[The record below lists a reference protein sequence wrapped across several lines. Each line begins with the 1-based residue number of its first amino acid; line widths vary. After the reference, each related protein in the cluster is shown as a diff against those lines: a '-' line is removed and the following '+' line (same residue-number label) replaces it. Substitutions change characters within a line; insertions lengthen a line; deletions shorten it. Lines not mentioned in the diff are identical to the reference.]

1 MKSKQFAVLGVALAA
16 AAGAGYLAL
25 NLTAPQP
32 VVVQQ
37 QAAQPAVSMQEVLVA
52 SSDIAVGAK
61 LDGSYR
67 WQKWPEEAVIDGLIT
82 RSADPKAAEELAQW
96 VARNVIYQGEP
107 IRKAKLLGPGERF
120 MSSMLPSGKRAVA
133 VEISKDTSAG
143 GFILPNDFIDL
154 IMTRKSTESGANGG
168 AATEKFVTETILQNI
183 RVLAVDQTIVEDE
196 EGKKT
201 IIGETATLE
210 LTPQQAEIVTV
221 AQQMADRLSLSL
233 RSIADIKDVPDAD
246 ADYLVLGRGGKG
258 TIRVFKSGEMMEVG
272 ASK

>member
-1 MKSKQFAVLGVALAA
+1 MKSKQLAVLGVALAA

-37 QAAQPAVSMQEVLVA
+37 QAAQPAIAMEEVLIA

-67 WQKWPEEAVIDGLIT
+67 WQKWPEEAVTDGLIT
-82 RSADPKAAEELAQW
+82 RTADPKAAEELADW
-96 VARNVIYQGEP
+96 VVRNIIYQGEP
-107 IRKAKLLGPGERF
+107 IRKSKLLGPGERF

-143 GFILPNDFIDL
+143 GFVLPNDFVDL
-154 IMTRKSTESGANGG
+154 IMTRKVSLASASGA
-168 AATEKFVTETILQNI
+168 AAVEKFVTETILQNI
-183 RVLAVDQTIVEDE
+183 RVLAIDQTIVEDE
-196 EGKKT
+196 EGNKT

-233 RSIADIKDVPDAD
+233 RSIADIKDVPNAD
-246 ADYLVLGRGGKG
+246 ANHLVLGLGGKG
-258 TIRVFKSGEMMEVG
+258 SVRIIKSGEVFETG